1 MSGNNY
7 KVFFTIS
14 FVYEVD
20 MKKKVSKSFKSDL
33 DINADN
39 TYYQLTNENVH
50 SKWAEYALKT
60 SLNNLNPPFEFD
72 DSKAF
77 EKKVITHRIINL
89 MDLTEV
95 HKSNRSEIK
104 NV

>member
-14 FVYEVD
+14 FVYQVD
-20 MKKKVSKSFKSDL
+20 IKKKVSKSFKSDL
-33 DINADN
+33 NINSDN
-39 TYYQLTNENVH
+39 VDYELTNENVH
-50 SKWAEYALKT
+50 SKWEQYALKT
-60 SLNNLNPPFEFD
+60 SLNNLNSPSKFD

-77 EKKVITHRIINL
+77 EKKVFTHRIVNL

-95 HKSNRSEIK
+95 HKSNPS
-104 NV
+104 